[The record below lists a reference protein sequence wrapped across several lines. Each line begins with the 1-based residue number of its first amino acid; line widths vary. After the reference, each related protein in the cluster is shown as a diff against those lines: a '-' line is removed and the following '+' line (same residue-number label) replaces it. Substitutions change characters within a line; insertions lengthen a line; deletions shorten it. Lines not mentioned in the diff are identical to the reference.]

1 MPDQYNQS
9 GSHSQDK
16 LQSGRPDMHER
27 VQFIRLAESDLREL
41 QAFWPSLEAELLDVL
56 DAFI

>member
-1 MPDQYNQS
+1 
-9 GSHSQDK
+9 
-16 LQSGRPDMHER
+16 MHER